1 MLLNEF
7 LNSVVAHS
15 CSSPRLVMVMIIIIN
30 DDVNDDIIMMAMRTM
45 MLMLMTTTTTPVISC
60 SPSFIESSRLGEG
73 SHHLTAFHKTV
84 IAMTEIMI
92 RMTMTVILMMIMV
105 K

>member
-15 CSSPRLVMVMIIIIN
+15 CSSPRLVMVMMMALMTMFA
-30 DDVNDDIIMMAMRTM
+30 IMMM
-45 MLMLMTTTTTPVISC
+45 MMMTTTTTPVISR

>member
-15 CSSPRLVMVMIIIIN
+15 CSSPRLVMVMMMALMTMFA
-30 DDVNDDIIMMAMRTM
+30 IMMM
-45 MLMLMTTTTTPVISC
+45 MMTTTTTPVISR

>member
-15 CSSPRLVMVMIIIIN
+15 CSSPRLVMVM
-30 DDVNDDIIMMAMRTM
+30 MMALMTIFAM
-45 MLMLMTTTTTPVISC
+45 MMMMMMMTTTTTPVISR

>member
-15 CSSPRLVMVMIIIIN
+15 CSSPRLVMVMMMALMTMFA
-30 DDVNDDIIMMAMRTM
+30 IMMM
-45 MLMLMTTTTTPVISC
+45 MMMTTTTPAVISR

>member
-45 MLMLMTTTTTPVISC
+45 MLMLMTSTPAVISC
-60 SPSFIESSRLGEG
+60 TPSFIESSRLGEG

>member
-30 DDVNDDIIMMAMRTM
+30 DDIIMMAMRTM
-45 MLMLMTTTTTPVISC
+45 MLMLMTTTTPVISR

-92 RMTMTVILMMIMV
+92 RMTMTMILMMIMV

>member
-15 CSSPRLVMVMIIIIN
+15 CSSPRLVMVM
-30 DDVNDDIIMMAMRTM
+30 MMALTTM
-45 MLMLMTTTTTPVISC
+45 FAMMMMMTTTTPAVISR

-92 RMTMTVILMMIMV
+92 RMTMTMILMMIMV

>member
-15 CSSPRLVMVMIIIIN
+15 CSSPRLVMVMMMALMTMFA
-30 DDVNDDIIMMAMRTM
+30 IMMM
-45 MLMLMTTTTTPVISC
+45 MMMTTTTTPVISR

-84 IAMTEIMI
+84 IAMPEIMI

>member
-15 CSSPRLVMVMIIIIN
+15 CSSPRLVMVM
-30 DDVNDDIIMMAMRTM
+30 MMAMMTM
-45 MLMLMTTTTTPVISC
+45 FAMMMMMTTTTTPVISR